1 MARFP
6 DEYESRIS
14 FAFQKRILK
23 LIDEQMCSKK
33 NFSLLVGV
41 NKEVITRAT
50 VYAIIP
56 SVRSLIKIA
65 DSLDL
70 SFLYL
75 LGETDENIFY
85 KTENPTT
92 FHIRIEELRKE
103 RKTKYSIIA
112 AKMSFQKN
120 SFYEWIRTN
129 SLPSLEYL
137 KEIAKY
143 FSVSIDYLLGRT
155 DERKN

>member
-6 DEYESRIS
+6 DEYKQRTSL
-14 FAFQKRILK
+14 AFQKRILE
-23 LIDEQMCSKK
+23 LIDEQNCSKK
-33 NFSLLVGV
+33 NFALLVKV

-70 SFLYL
+70 SFPYL

-85 KTENPTT
+85 KTDNPTT

-120 SFYEWIRTN
+120 SFYEWLRTK
-129 SLPSLEYL
+129 SIPCLEYL
-137 KEIAKY
+137 EEIAKY
-143 FSVSIDYLLGRT
+143 FSSSIDYLLGRT